1 MWFSWLFSNSQRFGF
16 RTVSLV
22 LCAFAAGLF
31 ASTAWAQAPAQA
43 AQRHALPSIFAT
55 NQTLGLPEPLRVLN
69 TPRGSSLT
77 PEVLSKDPLN
87 SQFVSWKLGMALATS
102 PTQNVWLRLIIPA
115 TSEPQSW
122 VLRIPR
128 MSVEKATFYSADSI
142 SGGGWKKVNAGTN
155 LPRNQWPMPTRD
167 PAFEI
172 TTQANQTQ
180 LFFIELEHASNITE
194 NVELIRNHDVQDAA
208 HRLGTLNG
216 LIIGIF
222 GILTL
227 GSLISAWIHRSAHF
241 GWLALLCFAILLA
254 QLTLTGYA
262 SMRIWPN
269 NVFLTQAMAWVM
281 PLFGLGAFARFA
293 LSVTFAKDLS
303 KPIYFGLWALVAA
316 CALFCGLVMLL
327 PQSVWSAWV
336 NPFFALGSLSVM
348 ASMIWI
354 GWRSQHW
361 LWMVVLSF
369 APVVV
374 SIMHRLAYNLGWV
387 AQAELVLLTGAITSG
402 LGLLAVFTSLYLYQ
416 KQLLAISYREK
427 ALDDRDASTGLFT
440 EHIARRR
447 LPQLILRSKRFNRSC
462 GVILLRWLDFKHVTS
477 NISARERERILYH
490 LGNRL
495 QRLAREIDTV
505 ARVGDDQFVFLV
517 EAPITREDI
526 NALASKILTTC
537 LRPSAALGDLK
548 GFDLNLAVWLS
559 SDVMAN
565 ADQVFELLNTRIN
578 QMREGTQRRVQF
590 VDTPLTTGSDSI
602 KDQAAHAAKLVEKI
616 NALEATQG
624 LPSIALKPRKPS
636 NP

>member
-1 MWFSWLFSNSQRFGF
+1 MWFSWLLSNSQRFGF
-16 RTVSLV
+16 RNVSLAF
-22 LCAFAAGLF
+22 CAFAAGLF

-55 NQTLGLPEPLRVLN
+55 NQTLDLPEPLRVLN

-77 PEVLSKDPLN
+77 PEVLSQDPLN
-87 SQFVSWKLGMALATS
+87 SQFVSWKPGMRLATS
-102 PTQNVWLRLIIPA
+102 PTQNVWLRLMVPA
-115 TSEPQSW
+115 TSEPQTW
-122 VLRIPR
+122 ILRIPR
-128 MSVEKATFYSADSI
+128 MSLEKATFYAVNPVDTT
-142 SGGGWKKVNAGTN
+142 GWKKISAGIN
-155 LPRNQWPMPTRD
+155 LPRSQWPAPTRD
-167 PAFEI
+167 PTFQITTQKNQTQMFFVELENGFEI
-172 TTQANQTQ
+172 TER
-180 LFFIELEHASNITE
+180 IEL
-194 NVELIRNHDVQDAA
+194 VLNHDLQNAA
-208 HRLGTLNG
+208 NHLGTLNG
-216 LIIGIF
+216 LILGIF
-222 GILTL
+222 SILTL
-227 GSLISAWIHRSAHF
+227 GSLISAWIHRSTHF
-241 GWLALLCFAILLA
+241 GWLALLCFAVLMA
-254 QLTLTGYA
+254 QLTLTGFA
-262 SMRIWPN
+262 SMRVWPET
-269 NVFLTQAMAWVM
+269 VFLTQTMGWVL
-281 PLFGLGAFARFA
+281 PLLTLAAFARFA
-293 LSVTFAKDLS
+293 LSVTFAKVLS

-316 CALFCGLVMLL
+316 CVLFSCLVMLL
-327 PQSVWSAWV
+327 PVGAWSRWV
-336 NPFFALGSLSVM
+336 NPFFALSLLGVM

-361 LWMVVLSF
+361 LWTVVVSFVPVVLS
-369 APVVV
+369 VL
-374 SIMHRLAYNLGWV
+374 HRLAYNLGWV
-387 AQAELVLLTGAITSG
+387 AQAELALLGGVITSG
-402 LGLLAVFTSLYLYQ
+402 LGILAVFTVLYLHQ
-416 KQLLAISYREK
+416 KQQLAASYREK

-447 LPQLILRSKRFNRSC
+447 LPQLILRSRRFNRSC
-462 GVILLRWLDFKHVTS
+462 GVILLRWLDFKHVTT

-559 SDVMAN
+559 SDVVAN

-602 KDQAAHAAKLVEKI
+602 KDQAAHAAQLVEKI